1 MRITREEK
9 ESQRGTA
16 ASRPFANSCHLAQV
30 ATQKIRKRS
39 SNNNSYR
46 NTHTDKLNRLTVIGA
61 RKWLQF
67 TTVEFTRYLTSLRF
81 YTVSYRYVNNAKEP
95 TINADL

>member
-1 MRITREEK
+1 VSFSAGGDTKNKEE
-9 ESQRGTA
+9 EQQQQQ
-16 ASRPFANSCHLAQV
+16 L
-30 ATQKIRKRS
+30 QKH
-39 SNNNSYR
+39 
-46 NTHTDKLNRLTVIGA
+46 THTDKLNRLTVIGA